1 MIQGG
6 KLTDWFIGLAQATS
20 YELWL
25 EACQAYAQQL
35 IKEEEVVKG
44 SSFLYVHRMKGRY
57 IFDLYW
63 LLIPSSCLF
72 LRIV

>member
-44 SSFLYVHRMKGRY
+44 SSFFVCTQNERQIH
-57 IFDLYW
+57 I
-63 LLIPSSCLF
+63 
-72 LRIV
+72 